1 VLMSPTSLFL
11 IHNPQMLAVGD
22 SAEMRKAGAM
32 LDAVKESIINAY
44 ELKTGL
50 PRAKISK
57 LMDLEQ
63 PMDANYAIA
72 LGFVDGMIESPKP
85 ETDNPIAKTTQI
97 NENKT
102 TIKSL
107 YERLNLLTG
116 KGKIYE

>member
-1 VLMSPTSLFL
+1 
-11 IHNPQMLAVGD
+11 
-22 SAEMRKAGAM
+22 MRKAGAM
-32 LDAVKESIINAY
+32 LDAVKVSIINAY

-72 LGFVDGMIESPKP
+72 LGFVDGMIESPKNTAP
-85 ETDNPIAKTTQI
+85 DNQTTQT
-97 NENKT
+97 NETKT

-116 KGKIYE
+116 KGKFYE